1 MLPANV
7 EEAAYMGV
15 EMGELEIDEEGQVW
29 RVAARRWSRWTG
41 TTRSIPCKRRRA
53 EKPSGDYLQVRVMI
67 DLKRANAL
75 AHRLVWRHFNGPI
88 PDGLTINHK
97 DGHKV
102 NNRPDNLELATY
114 SEQAIHAREVLGKC
128 GQKGEKNNNAKLSD
142 ANAELIRIRRENGED
157 LKSIARDFMIS
168 DKTVSKIALRQRWA
182 CIG

>member
-1 MLPANV
+1 MESMDRDHSLDSLQETAGR
-7 EEAAYMGV
+7 EAVGGLSPGSGDDRSQASQRSGSSA
-15 EMGELEIDEEGQVW
+15 GLASLQRPD
-29 RVAARRWSRWTG
+29 SRW
-41 TTRSIPCKRRRA
+41 
-53 EKPSGDYLQVRVMI
+53 
-67 DLKRANAL
+67 
-75 AHRLVWRHFNGPI
+75 
-88 PDGLTINHK
+88 PDDQPH
-97 DGHKV
+97 
-102 NNRPDNLELATY
+102 RPDNLELATY